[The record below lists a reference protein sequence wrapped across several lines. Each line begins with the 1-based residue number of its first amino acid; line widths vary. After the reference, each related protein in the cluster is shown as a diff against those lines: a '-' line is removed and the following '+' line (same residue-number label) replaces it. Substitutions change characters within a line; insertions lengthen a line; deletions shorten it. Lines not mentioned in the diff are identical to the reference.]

1 VSHAED
7 RSPAAKA
14 GLYRPDEIFWRVNRE
29 AVLLLTGARALL
41 LQTAHPLVAAGV
53 ADHSRF
59 RRDPFGR
66 LRRTLEAML
75 SMIYGT
81 RAEAEAAAAAVNAA
95 HARVRGTLRRGTRAF
110 PAGTPYSADDP
121 ELSRWVHATL
131 VDSAI
136 VGFETFVRA
145 LGPDERDALI
155 RESGRIGVL
164 LHIPR
169 SHAFADAAEFDAYMF
184 EMTAGG
190 ILEID
195 EDAAAI
201 AASVMHPLRR
211 APRFLGYS
219 ASFASMA
226 LLPPDLRVAY
236 ALRWGTSHERA
247 WRALRATIRAARPRL
262 PAALRLMPHARR
274 AEAALRRGGRP
285 ADPSGK
291 VEEDAAWARRSDWS

>member
-1 VSHAED
+1 VSSAQD
-7 RSPAAKA
+7 QSPASQA
-14 GLYRPDEIFWRVNRE
+14 GLYRPEEIFWRVNRE

-81 RAEAEAAAAAVNAA
+81 RAEAEAAAAGVNAA
-95 HARVRGTLRRGTRAF
+95 HARVRGTLRQGTRVF

-136 VGFETFVRA
+136 VGFETFVRP
-145 LGPDERDALI
+145 LEPEERDVLI
-155 RESGRIGVL
+155 RESGRIGAL

-169 SHAFADAAEFDAYMF
+169 SHAFSGAADFDAYLL
-184 EMTAGG
+184 EMTTGG
-190 ILEID
+190 ILEIGD
-195 EDAAAI
+195 DASAI

-219 ASFASMA
+219 ASFASLA
-226 LLPPDLRVAY
+226 LLPPHLRAAY
-236 ALRWGTSHERA
+236 QLRWGARHERA
-247 WRALRATIRAARPRL
+247 WRALRASVRTARPRL
-262 PAALRLMPHARR
+262 PAALRVMPHARR

-285 ADPSGK
+285 TDPSGK
-291 VEEDAAWARRSDWS
+291 VEEHAQWAKRSDWS

>member
-1 VSHAED
+1 MSHAED
-7 RSPAAKA
+7 RSPADTA

-41 LQTAHPLVAAGV
+41 LQTAHPLMAAGV

-59 RRDPFGR
+59 RQDPFGR

-75 SMIYGT
+75 AMIYGT
-81 RAEAEAAAAAVNAA
+81 RAEAEAAAAGVNAA

-110 PAGTPYSADDP
+110 PTGTPYSADDP
-121 ELSRWVHATL
+121 DLSRWVHATL

-145 LGPDERDALI
+145 LEPDERDALI

-164 LHIPR
+164 LRIPR
-169 SHAFADAAEFDAYMF
+169 SHAFADAAEFDAYMLG
-184 EMTAGG
+184 MTTGG

-195 EDAAAI
+195 EDASAI

-211 APRFLGYS
+211 APHFVGYS
-219 ASFASMA
+219 ACFASVA

-236 ALRWGTSHERA
+236 ALHWGPGHERA
-247 WRALRATIRAARPRL
+247 WRTLRATLRTALPRL

-274 AEAALRRGGRP
+274 AEAALRRGSRP

-291 VEEDAAWARRSDWS
+291 VEEEEAWARRSDWS